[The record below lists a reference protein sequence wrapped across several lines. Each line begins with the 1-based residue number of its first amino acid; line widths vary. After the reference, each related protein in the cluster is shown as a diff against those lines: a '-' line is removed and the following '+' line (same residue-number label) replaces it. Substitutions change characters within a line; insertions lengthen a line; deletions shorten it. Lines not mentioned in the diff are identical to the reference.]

1 MKDYGDIRI
10 ELNLVEDAHDFAN
23 MLYEMVINSD
33 VKYSPYWIENLPS
46 LIEFVNYT
54 NTIIN
59 EHKGKQNGVVY
70 VDH

>member
-10 ELNLVEDAHDFAN
+10 ELNLVEDAHDYAN